1 LKGGRG
7 HASLVIKCKLCSR
20 ENSIDILKDTIK
32 PYTADDSG
40 HLKTMV
46 VFDCRGV
53 EPIEFSPRV
62 GFVAEGAESGTNFP
76 EVELTEG
83 EWFDYDEKASV
94 SVAVGE
100 LGHKF
105 ITVK

>member
-1 LKGGRG
+1 MSGT
-7 HASLVIKCKLCSR
+7 VDCKPSIFDDVFFPILNDW
-20 ENSIDILKDTIK
+20 NSMKNVLDMLLYVWEYRQLSSHLDILKDTIK

-62 GFVAEGAESGTNFP
+62 NVYSFFYGSTYIN
-76 EVELTEG
+76 
-83 EWFDYDEKASV
+83 YC
-94 SVAVGE
+94 
-100 LGHKF
+100 
-105 ITVK
+105 